1 MSAEERGYRVAIIVS
16 LCVITGVAVST
27 IIPVGS
33 AVEQFAWALLLGA
46 MFFALVSGLARF
58 ISALAGP
65 EPDGR

>member
-1 MSAEERGYRVAIIVS
+1 MSAGERGYRVAIIAL

-27 IIPVGS
+27 ILPVGS
-33 AVEQFAWALLLGA
+33 AVEQVAWALLLGA

-65 EPDGR
+65 ETDGR